1 MNSCCSVSSFKVLK
15 RGQIEH
21 ELEEKE
27 NPESIHSWHPP
38 YVRCLLRVWCIAIVS
53 LHILCVHVFV
63 MRGGRYMML
72 WQRSWRSIA
81 EPKHDHYSSG
91 KSWHLGQHLPVAIG
105 VFFWSLEL
113 LPQKLR
119 VHGGVSNMSTQTWG
133 WRGTGSRVEPGGSL
147 HTLVPGTGSDTWKR
161 WGEGRLVWS
170 GGPLM
175 MLDVIHPSKFKWSN
189 HFQVQI
195 VMYISETVLL
205 PMHFILFMSD
215 A

>member
-1 MNSCCSVSSFKVLK
+1 MF
-15 RGQIEH
+15 
-21 ELEEKE
+21 
-27 NPESIHSWHPP
+27 SW
-38 YVRCLLRVWCIAIVS
+38 CG
-53 LHILCVHVFV
+53 
-63 MRGGRYMML
+63 GGRYMML

-105 VFFWSLEL
+105 VFFLIPRVASS
-113 LPQKLR
+113 KIT
-119 VHGGVSNMSTQTWG
+119 VHGGVSNMSTQTLG

-147 HTLVPGTGSDTWKR
+147 HTLVPGTGSDTWKC
-161 WGEGRLVWS
+161 GGRVGWS
-170 GGPLM
+170 GVGFLM